1 TKDLVARQVGL
12 GSLKY
17 AMLARD
23 NNKLLIFDIEDEL
36 SFDGHAAPYIQYA
49 HARACRIL
57 ERAAW
62 TPPLVTGGDP
72 STLSV
77 DFGTLATEELALLEQ
92 ISVLPDE
99 VQRAA
104 EEYRPLRIASYV
116 FELAKKF
123 ND

>member
-1 TKDLVARQVGL
+1 
-12 GSLKY
+12 
-17 AMLARD
+17 M
-23 NNKLLIFDIEDEL
+23 
-36 SFDGHAAPYIQYA
+36 
-49 HARACRIL
+49 
-57 ERAAW
+57 
-62 TPPLVTGGDP
+62 VTGGDP

-77 DFGTLATEELALLEQ
+77 DFGTLGTEELALLQQ

-123 ND
+123 NDFYHASPVIDSPEPTRSARLALVAATRMTLANGLALLQIDAPYEM